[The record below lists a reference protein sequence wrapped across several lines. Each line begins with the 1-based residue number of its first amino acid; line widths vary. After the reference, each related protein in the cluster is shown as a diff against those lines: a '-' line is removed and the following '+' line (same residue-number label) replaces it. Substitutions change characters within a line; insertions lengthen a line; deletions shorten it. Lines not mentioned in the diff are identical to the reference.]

1 MINLTIGSNK
11 LKRIISI
18 LVLLVALSCTNNQN
32 NNQNNDR
39 NKSDEQLTNPTPI
52 TTTTQQASTASSP
65 APIPNSEQHEA
76 VATAQQMYTLHFKEN
91 QSFEVSHYKEWFA
104 PQLYSLLMKD
114 REESAKFH
122 DEIAGLDFNPL
133 TNAQEDVG
141 PFRLTIAKASNQE
154 ADVNVMFTDDPKNQA
169 VEATLTLKM
178 VKNGD
183 KWQIKNILY
192 PGGDT
197 KNSDLISILKEI
209 EKERNQMQKEAIK
222 PR

>member
-1 MINLTIGSNK
+1 MINLTIGSNI

-18 LVLLVALSCTNNQN
+18 LVLLVSLSCTNNQN
-32 NNQNNDR
+32 NSQNNDA
-39 NKSDEQLTNPTPI
+39 NKSDEQLANPTPI
-52 TTTTQQASTASSP
+52 TTITPQAGTTPSP
-65 APIPNSEQHEA
+65 TPIPQSEQHEA
-76 VATAQQMYTLHFKEN
+76 VAIAQQMYTLHFKEN

-133 TNAQEDVG
+133 TNTQEDVG
-141 PFRLTIAKASNQE
+141 PLRLTIAKASNQE
-154 ADVNVMFTDDPKNQA
+154 ADLNVMFTDDPKNQA

-192 PGGDT
+192 PGGDA